1 MKTNKA
7 LHRHQGMPMWRF
19 QMEKLNSLH
28 PNQLFFSIPRAMK
41 FPSGP
46 WTFLHD
52 RLPEMGPLGGL
63 QAALHGARSEFLMS
77 LAVDMP
83 GMTSEFLSEMLAESE
98 TAGVVP
104 LFEGFY
110 CGAAAVYP
118 IKILPLVEKILAGRD
133 RSFQCLLRAA
143 IESGLMK
150 TKEISDAQ
158 RSLFENWNAPEDLGR
173 NESAPAS

>member
-7 LHRHQGMPMWRF
+7 LHWHQGMRMWRF

-28 PNQLFFSIPRAMK
+28 PNQVFFSIPRALT

-46 WTFLHD
+46 WTFVYD

-63 QAALHGARSEFLMS
+63 EAALYGAHSEFLMT

-83 GMTSEFLSEMLAESE
+83 GMTSEFLSEMLEESG

-118 IKILPLVEKILAGRD
+118 IEILPLVQKILAGRD
-133 RSFQCLLRAA
+133 RSFQCLLRTAL
-143 IESGLMK
+143 ESGLMK
-150 TKEISDAQ
+150 AKEIPNA
-158 RSLFENWNAPEDLGR
+158 RRFLFENWNAPDDLSR